1 MAFELPSPLIVG
13 FVADLMF
20 QVKIELT
27 AERLDYKV
35 SWIERSNQL
44 AQLATNAAQMS
55 PDEML
60 IERLSDWQPALMILD
75 LGNQEI
81 PWRSW
86 VTLIK
91 STPATRRIPLICYG
105 SHEDAESLQA
115 ARRGGADIVLA
126 RSRFVTDLAEL
137 IQKYGRIPAYAAV
150 QDACKEPLSIIARH
164 GIELFNLGE
173 YFEAHE
179 YLEQAWNEDS
189 TPGREFYRA
198 ILQVAVAYL
207 QIERRN
213 YQGAVK
219 MFWRLRQWIDPLP
232 DECRGVNVAKL
243 REDARQVY
251 EALVRS
257 GNERIAEFDR
267 NLFKPVE
274 FE

>member
-1 MAFELPSPLIVG
+1 MLDTSKPLLVG
-13 FVADLMF
+13 FVADLIF
-20 QVKIELT
+20 QVKIEKA
-27 AERLDYKV
+27 AERLNYQVK
-35 SWIERSNQL
+35 WIERPSQL
-44 AQLATNAAQMS
+44 TLLTPYPVQLNL
-55 PDEML
+55 EEIL
-60 IERLSDWQPALMILD
+60 IERMSAWQPALIIID
-75 LGNQEI
+75 LGTQEI

-86 VTLIK
+86 MASIK
-91 STPATRRIPLICYG
+91 SSPATRRIPIICYG
-105 SHEDAESLQA
+105 AHKDAESLKA
-115 ARRGGADIVLA
+115 ARRSGADLVLT
-126 RSRFVTDLAEL
+126 RSRFVIELAEL
-137 IQKYGRIPAYAAV
+137 IQKYGRIPAFAAV
-150 QDACKEPLSIIARH
+150 QNACKEPLSQIARH
-164 GIELFNLGE
+164 GIELFNEGE

-189 TPGREFYRA
+189 TPGKEFYRA

-232 DECRGVNVAKL
+232 DECRGVNIAKL

-251 EALVRS
+251 QALIGS

-274 FE
+274 FV